1 MVKVAVFVITVLFLT
16 SCQTTKKI
24 SYDTFDEN
32 ELAGIKSLRANM
44 AFLASDELEGR
55 ETGTRSEK
63 VAAAFL
69 ISELQKYG
77 VQPLPENGDYYQD
90 IELKQIKFSKQSL
103 FMMIDEKQDIIL
115 DLSYGENFTG
125 SGRYYP
131 ALDTTLNLVFVGY
144 GITAE
149 EYNYDDYETVDVE
162 GKLVLFVPGE
172 PQNNDSSFFEGE
184 ERSRYASSWSKL
196 ENAKKHGAL
205 GAVYISAWE
214 KRFGWESVT
223 SYTEKGEMQL
233 IDKPVKKSDRGL
245 PAVVLRDS
253 SLKSL
258 LSDMPLRFAEIQ
270 AQRESKQPLPVFELN
285 SRARISWSFDTTG
298 TVQACNVVGVIEGN
312 DPHLKNEYVL
322 IGAHYDHEG
331 TGPAGVYN
339 GADDNASGTVA
350 VLEAARMLAG
360 AKENRRS
367 VMIAFY
373 TGEEKGLLGSE
384 YLAGTIGKIDDLV
397 TVINLDMV
405 GRGATD
411 TIYSIGSDKISTDLR
426 HLVEEVDARTVDM
439 YLDYKFDQPNEPM
452 RLFYRS
458 DQYNFAKN
466 DIPVVFFFD
475 DAMEDYHRVT
485 DDAEKINY
493 KKLHKVSFLAFR
505 IALAVANRETSFHSD
520 KLAGKQ
526 EM

>member
-1 MVKVAVFVITVLFLT
+1 MVKAVVGIITGLLLC
-16 SCQTTKKI
+16 SCQTTKNI
-24 SYDTFDEN
+24 SYDIFDQN
-32 ELAGIKSLRANM
+32 DLIELQTLRANL
-44 AFLASDELEGR
+44 AFLASDELQGR
-55 ETGTRSEK
+55 ETGTPSEK
-63 VAAAFL
+63 VAGAFL
-69 ISELQKYG
+69 TSELQKYG
-77 VQPLPENGDYYQD
+77 VQPLFENGDYYQD
-90 IELKQIKFSKQSL
+90 IELKQIKFSKKSL
-103 FMMIDEKQDIIL
+103 FMMIDEKQDVIL
-115 DLSYGENFTG
+115 DLTYAENFTG
-125 SGRYYP
+125 AGRYYP

-149 EYNYDDYETVDVE
+149 EFDYDDYKDIDVD
-162 GKLVLFVPGE
+162 GKLVLFMPGE
-172 PQNNDSSFFEGE
+172 PQSNDTSYFEGE
-184 ERSRYASSWSKL
+184 KRSRYASSWSKM

-214 KRFGWESVT
+214 ERFGWESVAG
-223 SYTEKGEMQL
+223 YAEKGELQL
-233 IDKPVKKSDRGL
+233 IDKPVKNSGGGL

-258 LSDMPLRFAEIQ
+258 LSDVPLKYAEIE
-270 AQRESKQPLPVFELN
+270 AQRELQQPLPVFELKHK
-285 SRARISWSFDTTG
+285 AKISWSFDTTG
-298 TVQACNVVGVIEGN
+298 TVQARNVIGVIEGS
-312 DPHLKNEYVL
+312 DPHFKNEYVL

-331 TGPAGVYN
+331 IGPAGVYN

-350 VLEAARMLAG
+350 VLEAAKMLAA

-367 VMIAFY
+367 VIIAFY

-384 YLAGTIGKIDDLV
+384 YLAGTTGKLDDLV

-411 TIYSIGSDKISTDLR
+411 TIYSIGSDRFSAELR
-426 HLVEEVDARTVDM
+426 QLVEEVNDRTVDM

-475 DAMEDYHRVT
+475 NAMEDYHRIT

-493 KKLHKVSFLAFR
+493 KKLQKVTFLAAH
-505 IALAVANRETSFHSD
+505 IALAVANREIPFHSD